1 MPSAA
6 SVRVSESAASI
17 RQVWPTTPKIGLILG
32 TGLSQA
38 ADRMKVEQ
46 SLPFQRIAHFAS
58 ATALSHAGR
67 VVCGELAGIKTIA
80 MAGRCHL
87 YEGYSYDQVTLPVRV
102 MRALGA
108 EILIVSNASGGLNP
122 GYRGGDI
129 MVMTDHLNFMFGVHR
144 PAGLFSRSAPPSE
157 KCPADTRCAEDPDRP
172 DAWMAPTNSDVRCGW
187 CYDSELIDV
196 SLAIA
201 RRDGFRA
208 HRGAYV
214 AVTGP
219 NYETRAEYR
228 MFRRI
233 GGDAVGMSTVPEVL
247 TAASL
252 GMRVLGLSMVTNVA
266 LPDSPEKVDP
276 QDVVEWAAR
285 AEPHLCRIVEGVA
298 GHLMPDSGKL
308 RLRPS

>member
-17 RQVWPTTPKIGLILG
+17 RQFWSSTPKIGLILG

-144 PAGLFSRSAPPSE
+144 PAGLFSRGMASPEGPL
-157 KCPADTRCAEDPDRP
+157 AEPDST
-172 DAWMAPTNSDVRCGW
+172 DAWMAGSSGDVRCGW
-187 CYDSELIDV
+187 CYDSEFIDAA
-196 SLAIA
+196 LAIA
-201 RRDGFRA
+201 RQDGFRA
-208 HRGAYV
+208 HRGVYV

-298 GHLMPDSGKL
+298 GHLMPGSGKR
-308 RLRPS
+308 RLRPC